1 MTDQTPAAGK
11 PAQAAEP
18 LALRLN
24 DQLGAGAGA
33 RCWCHTCE
41 PVTFAFQRMVVC
53 PKCGDK
59 RCIHAVNHDAPC
71 AKTDLYA
78 HNAWVERMVL
88 RSQPAPKN
96 SAPDEA
102 GMVALGAW
110 IAPNVKLT
118 GAR

>member
-1 MTDQTPAAGK
+1 MTTPEDANTV
-11 PAQAAEP
+11 PA
-18 LALRLN
+18 ALRLSEG
-24 DQLGAGAGA
+24 LGAGSEA
-33 RCWCHTCE
+33 RCWCRACE

-59 RCIHAVNHDAPC
+59 RCIHAVSHEAPC

-96 SAPDEA
+96 SAPDEP

-110 IAPNVKLT
+110 TAPNT
-118 GAR
+118 EAEPARPAERTR